1 MFVIVSFLTLNINVT
16 IHHMEQHFIGQVTL
30 KAVLKYKDSFVLVRE
45 KNEDKWILPGGRLN
59 VGESSENGL
68 LREIKEELSVDSII
82 ENIISV
88 DVYHGGSVSKNPKFF
103 VFYLLSVLPNQE
115 IIINNEIDEMVLISK
130 KEELEKYP
138 TYQSYKDVIEKF
150 LI

>member
-1 MFVIVSFLTLNINVT
+1 
-16 IHHMEQHFIGQVTL
+16 MEQHFIGQVTL

-59 VGESSENGL
+59 TGESPEAGL
-68 LREIKEELSVDSII
+68 LREIKEELSVDSVI

-88 DVYHGGSVSKNPKFF
+88 DVYHGGDISKNPKFF
-103 VFYLLSVLPNQE
+103 VFYFASALPNQE
-115 IIINNEIDEMVLISK
+115 IIINNEINEFVLISK
-130 KEELEKYP
+130 KEELENYP
-138 TYQSYKDVIEKF
+138 TYQMFKDVLEKF